1 MSEVCDND
9 LCIAHKTHNLDIFN
23 EGCASMGDINECPIR
38 KKLLTKQQPCPECGG
53 SGEYCP
59 IKESCNK
66 PNTCHEEFT
75 DELGDKY
82 PHCEMICACKCKG
95 TGTKEAL

>member
-1 MSEVCDND
+1 MSIIDCPTCNGFSSDD
-9 LCIAHKTHNLDIFN
+9 CITCWGI
-23 EGCASMGDINECPIR
+23 GRI
-38 KKLLTKQQPCPECGG
+38 KKEEQPCPECGG

>member
-1 MSEVCDND
+1 MS
-9 LCIAHKTHNLDIFN
+9 IWYQTNLGKSLKRD
-23 EGCASMGDINECPIR
+23 
-38 KKLLTKQQPCPECGG
+38 KQQPCPECGG